1 MLDASSSVTVAAR
14 LPAPYVHGD
23 NRGLILCNGPQCIY
37 IPASQ
42 LRACAETFEIIATE
56 GRATRSQGPH
66 IVGGYKADS
75 DVVLYAGTQDDLVSV
90 TLGGSDFES
99 LREAIAPRRT

>member
-23 NRGLILCNGPQCIY
+23 NRGLVLCNGPQCVY

-42 LRACAETFEIIATE
+42 LRACAETFEIIASE
-56 GRATRSQGPH
+56 GRATRGQGPH
-66 IVGGYKADS
+66 VVGGYKNGG
-75 DVVLYAGTQDDLVSV
+75 DVVLYAGTQDDLLSV
-90 TLGGSDFES
+90 TLSDPDFNA
-99 LREAIAPRRT
+99 LREAITARRS

>member
-23 NRGLILCNGPQCIY
+23 NRGLVLCNGTQCAY

-42 LRACAETFEIIATE
+42 LRSCAETFEIIANE
-56 GRATRSQGPH
+56 GRATRAQGPH
-66 IVGGYKADS
+66 VVGGYS
-75 DVVLYAGTQDDLVSV
+75 EGGDVVLYAGTQDDLLSV
-90 TLGGSDFES
+90 TLTASDFAA
-99 LREAIAPRRT
+99 LREAITPHAR